1 MKTAAGEKK
10 CIASDLFS
18 QILFQIK
25 VRVIRLQTAVK
36 YNKCITSNF

>member
-1 MKTAAGEKK
+1 MKTAPGEKSF
-10 CIASDLFS
+10 IASDLCS
-18 QILFQIK
+18 EVLFQIK